1 MKVALFYP
9 LLRGGVSR
17 RVTEIQKRSKYEVE
31 IINTPNEMDEYDIV
45 HSYSNSYFG
54 DIHTCESYSRQA
66 KDYFKRWSKYSLKF
80 LAKGFKELYELRKFK
95 AVISRSK
102 AEETWLR
109 SWGFHTYLI
118 QAGVD
123 LKLFKPL
130 EKSISKE
137 DKSERIILFVGR
149 LEEAKGILLLLKAA
163 DYLPEE
169 YRFVVL
175 GSGRLSEIVRKH
187 PRTKF
192 CQQVPHEETVSFY
205 QNSDVFCLPSY
216 TECFPLSVLE
226 AMACGVP
233 VVATDVGDIRDMIR
247 PPYGGYICN
256 YNPKDIA
263 EKIQT
268 ISINRKH
275 FIDRELAARFPW
287 EMTVSKVE
295 KVWEKV
301 AKKKT
306 PNC

>member
-66 KDYFKRWSKYSLKF
+66 KDYLKRWSKYSLKF

-187 PRTKF
+187 PRTFF
-192 CQQVPHEETVSFY
+192 CQQVPHEDTAAYY
-205 QNSDVFCLPSY
+205 QNADVFCLPSY

-233 VVATDVGDIRDMIR
+233 VVATDVGDIKEMIK
-247 PPYGGYICN
+247 PPYGGYICDFVS
-256 YNPKDIA
+256 KDIA
-263 EKIQT
+263 NKIQMAFRCQDNFT
-268 ISINRKH
+268 G
-275 FIDRELAARFPW
+275 RELAAGFPW
-287 EMTVSKVE
+287 EITISKVE
-295 KVWEKV
+295 KIWEKIFFE
-301 AKKKT
+301 KK
-306 PNC
+306 